1 MHRSILA
8 PMSRWL
14 VACLSLVLLSG
25 QTARVPAA
33 PIEIPKV
40 RGERLAL
47 SLFAAEP
54 DIVTPIGLAID
65 ARGRI
70 FVLESHTHFP
80 KADYPGPKYD
90 RVKRFIDADRDGKPE
105 SITVFAEGL
114 HHGMHLA
121 FAPDGR
127 LYATHRNGVV
137 RLDDADDNGVCEA
150 QVKILTMETRGDYP
164 HNGIG
169 AIAFSPDGWL
179 YVGQGENLG
188 EAYTLRG
195 TDGRS
200 HSGHGEGGNIFRCRP
215 DGSQLEHVATG
226 FWNPFGLVFFGGQY
240 LMAVDND
247 PDSRPPNRL
256 LDVVP
261 GGDYGFKFRF
271 GRTGLHPYQA
281 WNGEL
286 PGTLPMV
293 CGVGEGASAVL
304 AGDRTALPGLH
315 DGLLVSAGWDHRIEV
330 AHPKSFGA
338 SLRSELAAL
347 VEGGENFRPIGL
359 AAAPDGAVYFTDWV
373 DVSYNVHGKG
383 RIWRLQPK
391 GAKFA
396 PNSPLV
402 LKPDVH
408 RAHMKAVYDTTSP
421 ADLAKLKSA
430 LAGADDPFLRSAAIT
445 ALARPALVDVSRG
458 LLGSPSADMRLG
470 GLLALRR
477 ANVAD
482 APALLDKLLADPD
495 PRVRLMALIW
505 TGENAFVALTNR
517 LSVALTAGAVTPAL
531 LRAHAATEQIL
542 SKATGGT
549 KGGSPDGIEA
559 FEFVDRPDE
568 ARAIE
573 QLRAGAKVPLPV
585 RVEAVRT
592 LTPTTNA
599 LALARLRQLAARQ
612 NEPVGLR
619 AEAVAALAGD
629 PGSTEALLELL
640 IDSAPQIQLEAT
652 RSLCAFVASPRVQAA
667 FAARRK
673 VLATRP
679 ADDPVREQLDFAL
692 ELAGLGGSGDPP
704 RPAPDEAWR
713 KALEKPGDPA
723 SGRRVFFS
731 PTAACGRCHRIED
744 QGGRLG
750 PDLSTIARGAD
761 REKLMQSILHPSRDI
776 APQFVS
782 HEVETK
788 DGRAISG
795 LLTAQGSDGTVTIV
809 TAEGKAL
816 RIPGSQVVSH
826 SLSKVSMMPEGLDR
840 TMSVRDFRDL
850 MAFLL
855 SRR

>member
-1 MHRSILA
+1 
-8 PMSRWL
+8 MSRRLCFSFPLGIWL
-14 VACLSLVLLSG
+14 AL
-25 QTARVPAA
+25 AAHAPAA

-40 RGERLAL
+40 RDERLVL

-70 FVLESHTHFP
+70 YALESHTHFP

-121 FAPDGR
+121 FGPGGQ

-137 RLDDADDNGVCEA
+137 RLADADDNGVCEA

-169 AIAFSPDGWL
+169 GIAFSPDGWL

-226 FWNPFGLVFFGGQY
+226 FWNPFGLTFFGGQF
-240 LMAVDND
+240 LLAVDND

-261 GGDYGFKFRF
+261 GGDYGYKFRF
-271 GRTGLHPYQA
+271 GRSGLHPYQA

-293 CGVGEGASAVL
+293 CGVGEGSSALL
-304 AGDRTALPGLH
+304 ACDRTALPGLRE
-315 DGLLVSAGWDHRIEV
+315 GLLVSAGWDHRIEV
-330 AHPKSFGA
+330 VQPKAFGA
-338 SLRSELAAL
+338 SLRSELEVL
-347 VEGGENFRPIGL
+347 VEGGSNFRPIGL
-359 AAAPDGAVYFTDWV
+359 AAAPDGAVYFSDWV

-383 RIWRLQPK
+383 RLWRLQPK
-391 GAKFA
+391 AAKFA
-396 PNSPLV
+396 AGSPLA
-402 LKPDVH
+402 LKANTD
-408 RAHMKAVYDTTSP
+408 RRRMKELHDASSP
-421 ADLAKLKSA
+421 SELPRLRSA
-430 LAGADDPFLRSAAIT
+430 LSNGDPFLRSAAIT
-445 ALARPALVDVSRG
+445 ALERPALNAAARG
-458 LLGSPSADMRLG
+458 MLDSPTADARVG

-477 ANVAD
+477 AKAAD
-482 APALLDKLLADPD
+482 APALLSKLLGDSDPG
-495 PRVRLMALIW
+495 VRLMALIW

-517 LSVALTAGAVTPAL
+517 LASALTAGPVTPAL
-531 LRAHAATEQIL
+531 LRTHAATEQIL
-542 SKATGGT
+542 SKAAGVTNRDATGA
-549 KGGSPDGIEA
+549 IEA
-559 FEFVDRPDE
+559 FDFVERPDE
-568 ARAIE
+568 ARAVE
-573 QLRAGAKVPLPV
+573 QLHAGKKVPLPV
-585 RVEAVRT
+585 RVEAVHT

-599 LALARLRQLAARQ
+599 AALLLLRQLATNRK
-612 NEPVGLR
+612 EPVELR
-619 AEAVAALAGD
+619 ADAVAALAGD
-629 PGSTEALLELL
+629 PGSTETLLALLDHSPPP
-640 IDSAPQIQLEAT
+640 IRLEAA
-652 RSLCAFVASPRVQAA
+652 RSLCASITMPGVWAA
-667 FAARRK
+667 LEFRRKLGEDFPGGPAYDLLREQLYYALFGLAARR
-673 VLATRP
+673 P
-679 ADDPVREQLDFAL
+679 A
-692 ELAGLGGSGDPP
+692 S
-704 RPAPDEAWR
+704 DEAWR
-713 KALEKPGDPA
+713 EALAKSGDPA
-723 SGRRVFFS
+723 RGRRVFFS
-731 PTAACGRCHRIED
+731 PSAACGRCHRIED
-744 QGGRLG
+744 HGGRLG

-776 APQFVS
+776 PPQFVS
-782 HEVETK
+782 HEIETK
-788 DGRAISG
+788 DGRALSG
-795 LLTAQGSDGTVTIV
+795 LLTAQSSDGTLTIV
-809 TAEGKAL
+809 TADGKAV
-816 RIPGSQVVSH
+816 RVPGAQVATHTQSR
-826 SLSKVSMMPEGLDR
+826 VSMMPEGLDQ
-840 TMSVRDFRDL
+840 TMSVQGFRDL

>member
-1 MHRSILA
+1 
-8 PMSRWL
+8 MSRWL
-14 VACLSLVLLSG
+14 RTSCSLGILFAL
-25 QTARVPAA
+25 TASALAA

-40 RGERLAL
+40 SDERLAL

-70 FVLESHTHFP
+70 FALESHTHFP

-121 FAPDGR
+121 FGPDGR

-137 RLDDADDNGVCEA
+137 RLDDADDNGVCDA
-150 QVKILTMETRGDYP
+150 QVKILTMDTRGDYP

-169 AIAFSPDGWL
+169 AIAFSSDGWL

-200 HSGHGEGGNIFRCRP
+200 HSGHGEGGNVFRCRP

-226 FWNPFGLVFFGGQY
+226 FWNPFGLAFFGGQY
-240 LMAVDND
+240 LLAVDND

-256 LDVVP
+256 IDVVP
-261 GGDYGFKFRF
+261 GGDYGYKFRF

-293 CGVGEGASAVL
+293 CGVGEGASALL
-304 AGDRTALPGLH
+304 AGDRTALPGMR
-315 DGLLVSAGWDHRIEV
+315 DGLLVTAAWDHRIEV
-330 AHPKSFGA
+330 VHPKPFGA
-338 SLRSELAAL
+338 SLRSELEAL
-347 VEGGENFRPIGL
+347 VEGGSNFRPIGL
-359 AAAPDGAVYFTDWV
+359 AAAPDGSVFFTDWV

-383 RIWRLQPK
+383 RLWKLQPK
-391 GAKFA
+391 AAKFA
-396 PNSPLV
+396 AGSPLA
-402 LKPDVH
+402 LKANAG
-408 RAHMKAVYDTTSP
+408 RRRMKELHDAAS
-421 ADLAKLKSA
+421 LSELRRLQSA
-430 LAGADDPFLRSAAIT
+430 LADDDPFLRSAAIT
-445 ALARPALVDVSRG
+445 ALAKPSWDDTARG
-458 LLGSPSADMRLG
+458 LLGSPSADTRLG

-477 ANVAD
+477 ANTAD
-482 APALLDKLLADPD
+482 APVLLDKLLTDSD
-495 PRVRLMALIW
+495 PRVRLVALIW
-505 TGENAFVALTNR
+505 TGESEFVALTNR
-517 LSVALTAGAVTPAL
+517 LATALTAGPVTPAL

-542 SKATGGT
+542 SKAAGVTHRSAP
-549 KGGSPDGIEA
+549 GSIEA
-559 FEFVDRPDE
+559 FEFVEQPDE

-573 QLRAGAKVPLPV
+573 RLRAGAKAPVPV
-585 RVEAVRT
+585 RVDAVRA
-592 LTPTTNA
+592 LTPTTNGAA
-599 LALARLRQLAARQ
+599 LALLRQIAARRS
-612 NEPVGLR
+612 EPVGLR
-619 AEAVAALAGD
+619 ADAVAALAGD
-629 PGSTEALLELL
+629 PGSTEALLALL
-640 IDSAPQIQLEAT
+640 DDSEPQIRLEAA
-652 RSLCAFVASPRVQAA
+652 RSLCVAAAAPRVQAA
-667 FAARRK
+667 FAARRNQ
-673 VLATRP
+673 LTARS
-679 ADDPVREQLDFAL
+679 ADDPLREQLDYAL
-692 ELAGLGGSGDPP
+692 ELAGLGGSGNAH
-704 RPAPDEAWR
+704 RPAADEAWR
-713 KALEKPGDPA
+713 KVLARPGDPA

-731 PTAACGRCHRIED
+731 PSAACGRCHRIED
-744 QGGRLG
+744 NGGRLG

-782 HEVETK
+782 HDVETK
-788 DGRAISG
+788 DGQTISG
-795 LLTAQGSDGTVTIV
+795 LLTAQDSDGTLTIV
-809 TAEGKAL
+809 TSDGRAV
-816 RIPGSQVVSH
+816 RIPGAQIATHNQSQ
-826 SLSKVSMMPEGLDR
+826 VSMMPEGLDR
-840 TMSVRDFRDL
+840 TMSVQDFRDL

>member
-1 MHRSILA
+1 MTISA
-8 PMSRWL
+8 PS
-14 VACLSLVLLSG
+14 
-25 QTARVPAA
+25 A

-40 RGERLAL
+40 HDERLVL
-47 SLFAAEP
+47 GLFAAEP
-54 DIVTPIGLAID
+54 NIVTPIGIAIN
-65 ARGRI
+65 ARGHI

-127 LYATHRNGVV
+127 LYATHRNGVI
-137 RLDDADDNGVCEA
+137 RLDDTDDNGTCDA
-150 QVKILTMETRGDYP
+150 QVKILTMDTRGDYP

-215 DGSQLEHVATG
+215 DGTQLEHVATG
-226 FWNPFGLVFFGGQY
+226 FWNPFGLAFFGGLY
-240 LMAVDND
+240 LLAADND

-256 LDVVP
+256 IDVVP
-261 GGDYGFKFRF
+261 GGDYGYKFRF

-293 CGVGEGASAVL
+293 CGVGEGASALL
-304 AGDRTALPGLH
+304 AGDRTALPGLR
-315 DGLLVSAGWDHRIEV
+315 DAMLVTAPWDHHIEV
-330 AHPKSFGA
+330 VRPKPFGA
-338 SLRSELAAL
+338 SLRSELEVL

-359 AAAPDGAVYFTDWV
+359 AVAPDGSVFFTDWV

-383 RIWRLQPK
+383 RLWKLQPK
-391 GAKFA
+391 AAKYA
-396 PNSPLV
+396 AGSPLA
-402 LKPDVH
+402 LKPNAE
-408 RAHMKAVYDTTSP
+408 RRRMKELHETTSSTELQRLEKAI
-421 ADLAKLKSA
+421 AD
-430 LAGADDPFLRSAAIT
+430 DDPFIRSAAIS
-445 ALARPALVDVSRG
+445 ALARPAWGDAAHR
-458 LLGSPSADMRLG
+458 LLDNRSADLRLG

-477 ANVAD
+477 TNAPD
-482 APALLDKLLADPD
+482 APALLDRLLADSD

-505 TGENAFVALTNR
+505 TGENAFVSLTNR
-517 LSVALTAGAVTPAL
+517 LAVTLTAGPVTPTL

-542 SKATGGT
+542 SKTAGVTSRT
-549 KGGSPDGIEA
+549 APAGIES
-559 FEFVDRPDE
+559 FEFVEQPDE

-573 QLRAGAKVPLPV
+573 QLRAGAKSPLPV
-585 RVEAVRT
+585 RVAAVRT
-592 LTPTTNA
+592 LTPTTNTAAFA
-599 LALARLRQLAARQ
+599 LLRQIAARRS
-612 NEPVGLR
+612 EPVALR
-619 AEAVAALAGD
+619 ADAVSALAGD
-629 PGSTEALLELL
+629 SGSTETLLALLD
-640 IDSAPQIQLEAT
+640 DSVPQIRLEAV
-652 RSLCAFVASPRVQAA
+652 RSLSAAAAAPRVQTA

-673 VLATRP
+673 ELAARP
-679 ADDPVREQLDFAL
+679 ADDALREELDHAL
-692 ELAGLGGSGDPP
+692 ELAGLGGNGSAT
-704 RPAPDEAWR
+704 RPASDDAWR
-713 KALEKPGDPA
+713 KVLARPGDPA

-731 PTAACGRCHRIED
+731 PSAACGRCHRIED
-744 QGGRLG
+744 HGGRLG

-782 HEVETK
+782 HEIETK
-788 DGRAISG
+788 DGRTLSG
-795 LLTAQGSDGTVTIV
+795 LLIAQSSDGTLMIV
-809 TAEGKAL
+809 TADGKAV
-816 RIPGSQVVSH
+816 RIPGDQIATHTQSR
-826 SLSKVSMMPEGLDR
+826 VSMMPEGLDR
-840 TMSVRDFRDL
+840 TMSVQDFRDL

-855 SRR
+855 SRL

>member
-1 MHRSILA
+1 MFRKLGTFVSLGMLLA
-8 PMSRWL
+8 LAS
-14 VACLSLVLLSG
+14 LS
-25 QTARVPAA
+25 PAA
-33 PIEIPKV
+33 PIEVPRV
-40 RGERLAL
+40 HDERLGL

-54 DIVTPIGLAID
+54 DIMTPIGLAID
-65 ARGRI
+65 ARGRL

-127 LYATHRNGVV
+127 LYATHRNGVI
-137 RLDDADDNGVCEA
+137 RLDDTDDNGTCDA
-150 QVKILTMETRGDYP
+150 QVKILTMDTRGDYP

-215 DGSQLEHVATG
+215 DGTQLEHVATG
-226 FWNPFGLVFFGGQY
+226 FWNPFGLAFFSGQY
-240 LMAVDND
+240 LLAVDND

-256 LDVVP
+256 IDVVP
-261 GGDYGFKFRF
+261 GGDYGYKFRF

-293 CGVGEGASAVL
+293 CGVGEGASALL
-304 AGDRTALPGLH
+304 AGDRTALPGLR
-315 DGLLVSAGWDHRIEV
+315 DAMLVTAPWDHHIEV
-330 AHPKSFGA
+330 VRPKPFGA
-338 SLRSELAAL
+338 SLRSELEVL
-347 VEGGENFRPIGL
+347 VEGGSNFRPIGL
-359 AAAPDGAVYFTDWV
+359 AAAPDGSVFFTDWV

-383 RIWRLQPK
+383 RLWKLQPK
-391 GAKFA
+391 AAKFA
-396 PNSPLV
+396 AGSQLV
-402 LKPDVH
+402 LKPNAD
-408 RAHMKAVYDTTSP
+408 RRRMKQLHDAISP
-421 ADLAKLKSA
+421 SELPRLEKA
-430 LAGADDPFLRSAAIT
+430 LADDDPFIRSAAIT
-445 ALARPALVDVSRG
+445 ALAQPAWGDAARGFLDSR
-458 LLGSPSADMRLG
+458 SADTRLG

-477 ANVAD
+477 ANAPD
-482 APALLDKLLADPD
+482 APVLLDKLLADSD

-517 LSVALTAGAVTPAL
+517 LAVTLTAGPVTPAL

-542 SKATGGT
+542 SKAAGVTSRTAPG
-549 KGGSPDGIEA
+549 GIES
-559 FEFVDRPDE
+559 FEFVEQPDE

-573 QLRAGAKVPLPV
+573 QLRAGTKSPLPV
-585 RVEAVRT
+585 RVEAVRS

-599 LALARLRQLAARQ
+599 AALALLRQIAARRS
-612 NEPVGLR
+612 EPVALR
-619 AEAVAALAGD
+619 ADAVAALAGD
-629 PGSTEALLELL
+629 SGSTEALLALL
-640 IDSAPQIQLEAT
+640 DDSVQQIRLEAV
-652 RSLCAFVASPRVQAA
+652 RSLSAAAAGPRVQTAFTALRKELAA
-667 FAARRK
+667 
-673 VLATRP
+673 RP
-679 ADDPVREQLDFAL
+679 ADDPLREELDHAL
-692 ELAGLGGSGDPP
+692 ELAGLGGNGSAA
-704 RPAPDEAWR
+704 RPASDDAWR
-713 KALEKPGDPA
+713 KVLAKPGDPA

-731 PTAACGRCHRIED
+731 PSAACGRCHRIED
-744 QGGRLG
+744 HGGRLG

-782 HEVETK
+782 HNLETK
-788 DGRAISG
+788 DGWTLSG
-795 LLTAQGSDGTVTIV
+795 LLTAQSSDGTLTIV
-809 TAEGKAL
+809 TADGKAA
-816 RIPGSQVVSH
+816 RIPGNQIGTHTQSR
-826 SLSKVSMMPEGLDR
+826 VSMMPEGLDR
-840 TMSVRDFRDL
+840 TMSVQDFRDL

-855 SRR
+855 TRR

>member
-1 MHRSILA
+1 MLFAMTSPA
-8 PMSRWL
+8 
-14 VACLSLVLLSG
+14 
-25 QTARVPAA
+25 PAA

-40 RGERLAL
+40 SDERLAL

-70 FVLESHTHFP
+70 FALESHTHFP

-114 HHGMHLA
+114 HHGMHLT

-150 QVKILTMETRGDYP
+150 QVKILTMDTRGDYP

-195 TDGRS
+195 TDGWS

-226 FWNPFGLVFFGGQY
+226 FWNPFGLAFFGGQY
-240 LMAVDND
+240 LLAADND

-256 LDVVP
+256 IDVVP
-261 GGDYGFKFRF
+261 GGDYGYKFRF

-293 CGVGEGASAVL
+293 CGVGEGASALL
-304 AGDRTALPGLH
+304 AGDRTALPGLR
-315 DGLLVSAGWDHRIEV
+315 DAMLVTAAWDHRIEV
-330 AHPKSFGA
+330 VHPKPFGA
-338 SLRSELAAL
+338 SLRSELEVL
-347 VEGGENFRPIGL
+347 VEGGANFRPIGL
-359 AAAPDGAVYFTDWV
+359 AAAPDGSVFFTDWV
-373 DVSYNVHGKG
+373 DESYNVHGKG
-383 RIWRLQPK
+383 RLWKLQPK
-391 GAKFA
+391 VAKFVASA
-396 PNSPLV
+396 PLA
-402 LKPDVH
+402 LKPNAD
-408 RAHMKAVYDTTSP
+408 RRRMKEMLDATSP
-421 ADLAKLKSA
+421 PELPRLQSVLRDN
-430 LAGADDPFLRSAAIT
+430 DPFIRSAAIT
-445 ALARPALVDVSRG
+445 ALAKPLWGDAAGRM
-458 LLGSPSADMRLG
+458 LGSPSADTRLG

-477 ANVAD
+477 AGAAD
-482 APALLDKLLADPD
+482 APVLLDKLLADYD

-517 LSVALTAGAVTPAL
+517 LASALTAGPVTPTL

-542 SKATGGT
+542 SKAAGVTHRSAPG
-549 KGGSPDGIEA
+549 GIEA
-559 FEFVDRPDE
+559 FEFVEHPDE

-573 QLRAGAKVPLPV
+573 QLRSGAKAPVPV
-585 RVEAVRT
+585 RVDAVHA

-599 LALARLRQLAARQ
+599 TALALLRQIAARRS
-612 NEPVGLR
+612 EPAGLR

-629 PGSTEALLELL
+629 PGSTEALLALL
-640 IDSAPQIQLEAT
+640 DDSSPQIQLEAA
-652 RSLCAFVASPRVQAA
+652 RSLCVAVAAPRVQAA
-667 FAARRK
+667 FAARRNQ
-673 VLATRP
+673 LPARS
-679 ADDPVREQLDFAL
+679 ADDLLREQLDFAL
-692 ELAGLGGSGDPP
+692 ELASLGGNSSAP
-704 RPAPDEAWR
+704 RPASDEAWR
-713 KALEKPGDPA
+713 KVLAKPGDPA

-731 PTAACGRCHRIED
+731 PSAACGRCHRIED
-744 QGGRLG
+744 NGGRLG

-788 DGRAISG
+788 DGLSISG
-795 LLTAQGSDGTVTIV
+795 LLTAQDSDGTLTIV
-809 TAEGKAL
+809 TADGKAL
-816 RIPGSQVVSH
+816 RIPGAEITTHTQSRI
-826 SLSKVSMMPEGLDR
+826 SMMPEGLDR
-840 TMSVRDFRDL
+840 AMSVQDFRDL